1 MKSNELYMKGRQI
14 HLDTIGGILICYMM
28 LMHILLWRLI
38 PLTNDSIWLEPLK
51 FFMFWFFFKSGEF
64 FRLKETRAKL
74 IGGGKKLLVPFVVFS
89 FLGYCLNVFNLLT
102 SGDTNWVHYALT
114 PVKELVLGGSI
125 AGNDVLWF
133 LTSLFMVQIIFNEL
147 KTRNVKSWLIVIV
160 AIIILIEPSHIDL
173 RTNTLNE
180 NGYYILAL
188 LFSICGCITVNNIF
202 KHIQH
207 LPVLTYIGKNSMDFY
222 VMHMLVLGVI
232 TILPWSE
239 WMIPNYVV
247 FGVMCIASLTV
258 PAFIGYLLEHSRYS
272 WILGK
277 TNK

>member
-1 MKSNELYMKGRQI
+1 M
-14 HLDTIGGILICYMM
+14 
-28 LMHILLWRLI
+28 
-38 PLTNDSIWLEPLK
+38 
-51 FFMFWFFFKSGEF
+51 
-64 FRLKETRAKL
+64 
-74 IGGGKKLLVPFVVFS
+74 LVPFVVFS

-272 WILGK
+272 WVLGK